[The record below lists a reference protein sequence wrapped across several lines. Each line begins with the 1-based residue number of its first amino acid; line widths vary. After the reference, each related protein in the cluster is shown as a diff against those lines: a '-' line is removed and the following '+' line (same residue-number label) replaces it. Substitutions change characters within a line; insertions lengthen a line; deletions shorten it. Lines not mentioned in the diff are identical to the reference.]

1 MRLTFIGSFVK
12 LKTGIERVNE
22 ELINLLVQ
30 DAEVE
35 HINIIAPRNKADFRE
50 DITKSNKI
58 SIHTFPPSLLKAPF
72 YVNKFLKTVY
82 KNPVLV
88 IANIRPWAI
97 LVYKFYPFFHKKT
110 KILQIV
116 PDIIAWHYPKFFP
129 FLTSFTFKIFGI
141 FFKNFPTLYV
151 VHSEFTKRDMIKE
164 WGISESK
171 INVVPLGSFV
181 KPMTPRENFT
191 GRKVL
196 YVGKIE
202 PRKGVD
208 KLLEAFEIAKK
219 EIQDIELIICGKM
232 GWKVKDLGK
241 KLERL
246 SKEGKGV
253 KYLGYVSDDELI
265 KLFREV
271 DVCVYPSIY
280 EGFGLPPL
288 EAMASGCPVIVS
300 GNSSL
305 PEVVG
310 EAGLTINPY
319 DPKEMASAIVRV
331 LKDTNLKKQMSLL
344 GIERAKALDLE
355 KNLGE
360 LIKLIKS
367 LK

>member
-1 MRLTFIGSFVK
+1 MRITFIGSFVK
-12 LKTGIERVNE
+12 AKTGIERINE
-22 ELINLLVQ
+22 ELIRKLIQCYKIEEIDIVTSENR
-30 DAEVE
+30 AEF
-35 HINIIAPRNKADFRE
+35 PF
-50 DITKSNKI
+50 DIVKSSKVKTYVFPASFLRSPF
-58 SIHTFPPSLLKAPF
+58 SILR
-72 YVNKFLKTVY
+72 FLKTVY
-82 KNPVLV
+82 KNPILV

-97 LVYKFYPFFHKKT
+97 LVYKFYPFFRKKT

-181 KPMTPRENFT
+181 KPMIPRENFM

-196 YVGKIE
+196 YVGTIE

-232 GWKVKDLGK
+232 GWKVKDLGE

-288 EAMASGCPVIVS
+288 EAMALGCPVIVS

-319 DPKEMASAIVRV
+319 DPKEMASAIVHV
-331 LKDTNLKKQMSLL
+331 LKDANLKKKMSLL

-355 KNLGE
+355 KNLAK